1 MTAAPMAPQAGS
13 LAEPASAHPAAVTSL
28 RPLLA
33 LLHLASPAL
42 PVGAFA
48 YSQGMESAVE
58 HGIAPDEARALAWIR
73 DHLRLVVARV
83 EAPLWLRLHA
93 ATAAGDLARFAE
105 LNARFI
111 ALRETAELRAEAIQT
126 GSSLARA
133 MPALGIAPPVLET
146 LLDSDPG
153 AAPAPLSFCAGFAW
167 ACAQLDLPARE
178 GLAAYLW
185 AWVENQVLAAVK
197 LVPLGQ
203 MAGQRMLVALHAE
216 VDAAVTTAAALGD
229 DDIGSAALGLAIE
242 SARHETQYSRLFR
255 S

>member
-1 MTAAPMAPQAGS
+1 MPATSGAAPVAVGAAPA
-13 LAEPASAHPAAVTSL
+13 PAAPGAL

-48 YSQGMESAVE
+48 YSQALEAAVE
-58 HGIAPDEARALAWIR
+58 HGIAADEPAALRWIG
-73 DHLRLVVARV
+73 DHLRLVLARV

-93 ATAAGDLARFAE
+93 AARAGDTAQFAR

-111 ALRETAELRAEAIQT
+111 ALRETAELRAEALQT
-126 GSSLARA
+126 GASLARA
-133 MPALGIAPPVLET
+133 LPALGVAPP
-146 LLDSDPG
+146 
-153 AAPAPLSFCAGFAW
+153 PAEPLAFCAGFAW
-167 ACAQLDLPARE
+167 TCAQLGLPARE

-185 AWVENQVLAAVK
+185 AWTENQVIAAVK

-216 VDAAVTTAAALGD
+216 VEAAVATAAALGD
-229 DDIGSAALGLAIE
+229 DELGSAALGLAIE
-242 SARHETQYSRLFR
+242 SARHESQYSRLFR

>member
-1 MTAAPMAPQAGS
+1 M
-13 LAEPASAHPAAVTSL
+13 
-28 RPLLA
+28 RPLLG

-48 YSQGMESAVE
+48 YSQALEAAVE
-58 HGIAPDEARALAWIR
+58 HGIAAGEPQALAWIR

-93 ATAAGDLARFAE
+93 AALAGDDAGFAE

-111 ALRETAELRAEAIQT
+111 ALRETAELRAEAVQT
-126 GSSLARA
+126 GASLARA
-133 MPALGIAPPVLET
+133 LPALGV
-146 LLDSDPG
+146 
-153 AAPAPLSFCAGFAW
+153 AAPACDPLAFCAGFAW
-167 ACAQLDLPARE
+167 TCARLGLPARE

-185 AWVENQVLAAVK
+185 AWAENQVLAAVK

-203 MAGQRMLVALHAE
+203 MAGQRMLVALHPE
-216 VDAAVTTAAALGD
+216 VEAAVATAAALGD
-229 DDIGSAALGLAIE
+229 DDLGSAALGLAIE
-242 SARHETQYSRLFR
+242 SARHESQYSRLFR